1 MTKSKIA
8 GLPKET
14 GDPVFFMLKANKKY
28 CRTINR
34 REPANRIHG
43 LTLMEVLVVIFLIA
57 ITSTFAVP
65 GIMKWREAGKLR
77 GAAENLKGD
86 LELAKLRAIQENGA
100 VAVQFSADGYTIFID
115 IDKNNSP
122 DPPASDSVLKSIT
135 LPPGVKIDTARTS
148 FGGSLATNFSGR
160 GTARNGTCTMV
171 SKGNEKKITVSTF
184 AVITVKSI

>member
-1 MTKSKIA
+1 M
-8 GLPKET
+8 
-14 GDPVFFMLKANKKY
+14 
-28 CRTINR
+28 
-34 REPANRIHG
+34 
-43 LTLMEVLVVIFLIA
+43 VIFLIA

-115 IDKNNSP
+115 IDKNDTP
-122 DPPASDSVLKSIT
+122 DAPASDTVLKSIT
-135 LPPGVKIDTARTS
+135 LPPGVKIDTANTS
-148 FGGSLATNFSGR
+148 FGGNLITHFFGR

-171 SKGNEKKITVSTF
+171 FKGNRKKITISTF
-184 AVITVKSI
+184 AVIKVQSI